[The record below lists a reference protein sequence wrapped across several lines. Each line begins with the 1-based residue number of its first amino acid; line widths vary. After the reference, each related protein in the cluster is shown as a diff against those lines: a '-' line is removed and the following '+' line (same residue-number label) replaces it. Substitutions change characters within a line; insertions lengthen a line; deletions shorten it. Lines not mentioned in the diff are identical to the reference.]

1 MTRCM
6 RDILVVISAK
16 EKDEKEL
23 EYVGIIIEPW
33 CLSDTY
39 DREEE
44 KKEKS

>member
-1 MTRCM
+1 M
-6 RDILVVISAK
+6 VISAK

-23 EYVGIIIEPW
+23 EYVGIIEPW